1 MVAGD
6 RGATVSRRGVNAAW
20 HVGVRRTVRAR
31 AGIGGAVRSAPATRL
46 HGSRTDPQ
54 SAKPDLTA
62 LRLVGLKVKQG
73 SAINALSKAC
83 PKCLRDL
90 TLQWDA
96 YGGRY
101 QYVLCGSTR
110 GDGETD
116 VPGFYALSRP
126 PMTSMGLL
134 PDGC

>member
-6 RGATVSRRGVNAAW
+6 RGATVSRRGVDAAW

-62 LRLVGLKVKQG
+62 LRLVGLKAKQW

-96 YGGRY
+96 YGGHY
-101 QYVLCGSTR
+101 LCMLCDTWGVADASTQC
-110 GDGETD
+110 DGETD
-116 VPGFYALSRP
+116 VPGFYALSCRR
-126 PMTSMGLL
+126 
-134 PDGC
+134 